1 MVETLG
7 IVTVPYVGT
16 RSAKTVVSALSRVT
30 RPSRAR
36 VEMVTMVTRV
46 QYLYS
51 AWIMDVNTGNVWRC
65 LAWSTHARVLS
76 GGWER
81 YVNEVSLFLIV
92 F

>member
-1 MVETLG
+1 MVETLV

-16 RSAKTVVSALSRVT
+16 RSAKTVAFALSRVT

-51 AWIMDVNTGNVWRC
+51 AWIMDVYTVNV
-65 LAWSTHARVLS
+65 
-76 GGWER
+76 
-81 YVNEVSLFLIV
+81 
-92 F
+92 